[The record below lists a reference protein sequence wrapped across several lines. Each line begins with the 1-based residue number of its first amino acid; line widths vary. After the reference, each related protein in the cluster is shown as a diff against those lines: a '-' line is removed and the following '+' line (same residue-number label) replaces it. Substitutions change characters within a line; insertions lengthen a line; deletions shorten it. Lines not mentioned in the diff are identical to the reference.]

1 MESEARYRYAHH
13 LLGLTRQELARR
25 LSLGQIDPQILNAQI
40 DENAREVKL
49 QSLCEKWIEA
59 HALEQVD
66 KDIPLE

>member
-25 LSLGQIDPQILNAQI
+25 LRLGQVDPQILNAQI

-49 QSLCEKWIEA
+49 ESLCEKWIES
-59 HALEQVD
+59 HSLEQVD
-66 KDIPLE
+66 KDVPKE